1 MHHAIP
7 LERGRGTHARLK
19 LILTD
24 TGVTVRTQELQKGD
38 AMRWVYTS
46 KAFPLNEMPDDDQD
60 VRAGPILMR
69 CRGTQVDVY
78 LDGRELGK
86 TSILALE
93 MYHASLMEHKRRIEE
108 PLPEPDRL

>member
-7 LERGRGTHARLK
+7 LERGRGTLARLK

-38 AMRWVYTS
+38 SLRWVYTS
-46 KAFPLNEMPDDDQD
+46 KAFPLTELPEDDQD

-86 TSILALE
+86 TSILTLE
-93 MYHASLMEHKRRIEE
+93 MYHASLMEHKRRLEE

>member
-7 LERGRGTHARLK
+7 LERGRGNLARLK
-19 LILTD
+19 LILTPD
-24 TGVTVRTQELQKGD
+24 GVTVRSQELQKGD
-38 AMRWVYTS
+38 SLRWVYTS
-46 KAFPLNEMPDDDQD
+46 KAFPLPELPDDDQE
-60 VRAGPILMR
+60 VRAGPILLR

-86 TSILALE
+86 TSALTLE
-93 MYHASLMEHKRRIEE
+93 MYYGSLLEQKRRMEE

>member
-1 MHHAIP
+1 MHLAIS

-46 KAFPLNEMPDDDQD
+46 KAFPLRELPDDDQD

-86 TSILALE
+86 TSSLTLE
-93 MYHASLMEHKRRIEE
+93 MYYGSLLEHKRRLEE
-108 PLPEPDRL
+108 PVPEPDRL